1 MNATK
6 TILDWKNVVWL
17 SLVSYAL
24 YTTLWLVI
32 DDEIWHAPGQFSVT
46 EMAVDFCMCVLF
58 VYSRTILRILPMRNR
73 PYVRLLLMVCILFL
87 LNNAMAYAMTVLC
100 DAIWGDGSDEL
111 FRMQGIYT
119 YGMVA
124 TFVSC
129 IYSNAFYLETYM
141 HTENEKRRLEIAL
154 LKEQEVALQSQL
166 DALKSQ
172 IDTHFMFNNFSILA
186 ELIEEDRVLAGKF
199 LANLSKVYR
208 YIIQNMKRHK
218 VPVGEEIA
226 FLDAYLYL
234 IEMRYGKAVVV
245 HIENDVRIADGSI
258 PPACLQ
264 LLVEIAFLIC
274 LTALLTG
281 CHKEVADPI
290 GIDDTDH
297 IKLSAKELLFDAT
310 ASKQPVTTE
319 GDFWWMDRAVYV
331 DGKRIDTD
339 DPTLKIE
346 MGILDGF
353 GSVPTPLR
361 IEGEWFTIT
370 REGLKRILVEVK
382 ANPMSKE
389 RILILPL
396 ASGNNGQTLTIKQE
410 GSGRSATARHTF

>member
-6 TILDWKNVVWL
+6 TILDWKNIVWL

-32 DDEIWHAPGQFSVT
+32 DDEIWHDSGQFSVA
-46 EMAVDFCMCVLF
+46 EIAVEFCMCALF
-58 VYSRTILRILPMRNR
+58 VGLSLLYSRAILRILPMRNR
-73 PYVRLLLMVCILFL
+73 PYVRLLLMACILFL
-87 LNNAMAYAMTVLC
+87 LNNATAYAMTALC
-100 DAIWGDGSDEL
+100 DAIWNDGSDEL

-119 YGMVA
+119 YGMIA
-124 TFVSC
+124 TFGSC

-141 HTENEKRRLEIAL
+141 HTEDEKRRLEIAL

-234 IEMRYGKAVVV
+234 IKMRYGKAVVV
-245 HIENDVRIADGSI
+245 HIENDVRLADGSI

-264 LLVEIAFLIC
+264 LLVENAIKHNRHSVEEPLHIDIRRDGDHISVCNLVAPLFSAAEPSTGIGQKNIAERY
-274 LTALLTG
+274 ALLSDRQMIVSFTRDTYAV
-281 CHKEVADPI
+281 KLPI
-290 GIDDTDH
+290 
-297 IKLSAKELLFDAT
+297 LE
-310 ASKQPVTTE
+310 
-319 GDFWWMDRAVYV
+319 
-331 DGKRIDTD
+331 
-339 DPTLKIE
+339 
-346 MGILDGF
+346 
-353 GSVPTPLR
+353 
-361 IEGEWFTIT
+361 
-370 REGLKRILVEVK
+370 
-382 ANPMSKE
+382 N
-389 RILILPL
+389 
-396 ASGNNGQTLTIKQE
+396 
-410 GSGRSATARHTF
+410 

>member
-58 VYSRTILRILPMRNR
+58 VGFSLLYSRTILRILPMRNR

-141 HTENEKRRLEIAL
+141 HTENKKRRLKL
-154 LKEQEVALQSQL
+154 RCSR
-166 DALKSQ
+166 SRRWRC
-172 IDTHFMFNNFSILA
+172 S
-186 ELIEEDRVLAGKF
+186 R
-199 LANLSKVYR
+199 SS
-208 YIIQNMKRHK
+208 
-218 VPVGEEIA
+218 
-226 FLDAYLYL
+226 
-234 IEMRYGKAVVV
+234 MR
-245 HIENDVRIADGSI
+245 
-258 PPACLQ
+258 
-264 LLVEIAFLIC
+264 
-274 LTALLTG
+274 
-281 CHKEVADPI
+281 
-290 GIDDTDH
+290 
-297 IKLSAKELLFDAT
+297 
-310 ASKQPVTTE
+310 
-319 GDFWWMDRAVYV
+319 
-331 DGKRIDTD
+331 
-339 DPTLKIE
+339 
-346 MGILDGF
+346 
-353 GSVPTPLR
+353 
-361 IEGEWFTIT
+361 
-370 REGLKRILVEVK
+370 
-382 ANPMSKE
+382 
-389 RILILPL
+389 
-396 ASGNNGQTLTIKQE
+396 
-410 GSGRSATARHTF
+410 

>member
-17 SLVSYAL
+17 SLVSYGV
-24 YTTLWLVI
+24 YMVLWLVI
-32 DDEIWHAPGQFSVT
+32 DDEIWQDSDQFSAV
-46 EMAVDFCMCVLF
+46 EVAVDFCICALF
-58 VYSRTILRILPMRNR
+58 VGLSLFYSRTVLRMLPLRNK
-73 PYVRLLLMVCILFL
+73 PYMRLLLMACVLFL
-87 LNNAMAYAMTVLC
+87 LNNAMAYAMTVVC
-100 DAIWGDGSDEL
+100 DTIWGDESNEL
-111 FRMQGIYT
+111 FRMQGIYS
-119 YGMVA
+119 YGMIA

-141 HTENEKRRLEIAL
+141 RAEDEKRRLEIAL

-186 ELIEEDRVLAGKF
+186 ELIEEDRALAGKF

-245 HIENDVRIADGSI
+245 RIENDVRLADGSI

-264 LLVEIAFLIC
+264 LLVENAIKHNRHSVEQPLHIDIRREGDHISVCNLVAPLLSAAEPSTGIGQKNIAERY
-274 LTALLTG
+274 ALLSDRQMIVSFTSRTYVV
-281 CHKEVADPI
+281 KLPI
-290 GIDDTDH
+290 
-297 IKLSAKELLFDAT
+297 LE
-310 ASKQPVTTE
+310 
-319 GDFWWMDRAVYV
+319 
-331 DGKRIDTD
+331 
-339 DPTLKIE
+339 
-346 MGILDGF
+346 
-353 GSVPTPLR
+353 
-361 IEGEWFTIT
+361 
-370 REGLKRILVEVK
+370 
-382 ANPMSKE
+382 N
-389 RILILPL
+389 
-396 ASGNNGQTLTIKQE
+396 
-410 GSGRSATARHTF
+410 

>member
-58 VYSRTILRILPMRNR
+58 VGFSLLYSRTILRILPMRNR

-100 DAIWGDGSDEL
+100 DAIMGRRKRRTVPYAGHL
-111 FRMQGIYT
+111 HVRHGRH
-119 YGMVA
+119 VRL
-124 TFVSC
+124 VHLLH
-129 IYSNAFYLETYM
+129 AFYLETYM

-264 LLVEIAFLIC
+264 LLVENAIKHNRHSAEEPLHIDIRREGNHISVCNPVAPLFSAAEPSTGIGQKNIAERY
-274 LTALLTG
+274 ALLSDRQMIVSFTRDTYAV
-281 CHKEVADPI
+281 KLPI
-290 GIDDTDH
+290 
-297 IKLSAKELLFDAT
+297 LE
-310 ASKQPVTTE
+310 
-319 GDFWWMDRAVYV
+319 
-331 DGKRIDTD
+331 
-339 DPTLKIE
+339 
-346 MGILDGF
+346 
-353 GSVPTPLR
+353 
-361 IEGEWFTIT
+361 
-370 REGLKRILVEVK
+370 
-382 ANPMSKE
+382 N
-389 RILILPL
+389 
-396 ASGNNGQTLTIKQE
+396 
-410 GSGRSATARHTF
+410 

>member
-1 MNATK
+1 MNAAK
-6 TILDWKNVVWL
+6 ILDWKNIVWL

-24 YTTLWLVI
+24 YAMLWLVI
-32 DDEIWHAPGQFSVT
+32 DDETWYDSGPHFVVEIT
-46 EMAVDFCMCVLF
+46 VDFCMCVLF
-58 VYSRTILRILPMRNR
+58 VGFSLLYSRTILRILPMHDR

-100 DAIWGDGSDEL
+100 DTIWGDGSDEL
-111 FRMQGIYT
+111 FRLQGIYT
-119 YGMVA
+119 YGMIA

-141 HTENEKRRLEIAL
+141 RTEDEKRRLEIAL

-186 ELIEEDRVLAGKF
+186 ELIEEDRALAGKF

-245 HIENDVRIADGSI
+245 HIENDVRIADGCI

-264 LLVEIAFLIC
+264 LLVENAIKHNRHSAEQPLHIDIRREGDYISVCNPVAPLLSAAEPSTGIGQKNIAERY
-274 LTALLTG
+274 ALLSDRQMLVSFTSRTYAV
-281 CHKEVADPI
+281 KLPI
-290 GIDDTDH
+290 
-297 IKLSAKELLFDAT
+297 LE
-310 ASKQPVTTE
+310 
-319 GDFWWMDRAVYV
+319 
-331 DGKRIDTD
+331 
-339 DPTLKIE
+339 
-346 MGILDGF
+346 
-353 GSVPTPLR
+353 
-361 IEGEWFTIT
+361 
-370 REGLKRILVEVK
+370 
-382 ANPMSKE
+382 N
-389 RILILPL
+389 
-396 ASGNNGQTLTIKQE
+396 
-410 GSGRSATARHTF
+410 

>member
-58 VYSRTILRILPMRNR
+58 VGFSLLYSRTILRILPMRNR
-73 PYVRLLLMVCILFL
+73 PMRLLLMVCILFL

-141 HTENEKRRLEIAL
+141 HTENEKRRLEIA
-154 LKEQEVALQSQL
+154 QEVALQSQL

-264 LLVEIAFLIC
+264 LLVENAIKHNRHSAEEPL
-274 LTALLTG
+274 
-281 CHKEVADPI
+281 H
-290 GIDDTDH
+290 ID
-297 IKLSAKELLFDAT
+297 I
-310 ASKQPVTTE
+310 
-319 GDFWWMDRAVYV
+319 R
-331 DGKRIDTD
+331 
-339 DPTLKIE
+339 
-346 MGILDGF
+346 
-353 GSVPTPLR
+353 
-361 IEGEWFTIT
+361 
-370 REGLKRILVEVK
+370 REGNHISVC
-382 ANPMSKE
+382 NPVA
-389 RILILPL
+389 PL
-396 ASGNNGQTLTIKQE
+396 FSAAEPSTGIGQKNEHRRTLRAAQRPADDRQLYPRYIRCQT
-410 GSGRSATARHTF
+410 THP

>member
-1 MNATK
+1 
-6 TILDWKNVVWL
+6 
-17 SLVSYAL
+17 
-24 YTTLWLVI
+24 
-32 DDEIWHAPGQFSVT
+32 
-46 EMAVDFCMCVLF
+46 MAVDFCMCVLF
-58 VYSRTILRILPMRNR
+58 VGFSLLYSRTILRILPMRNR
-73 PYVRLLLMVCILFL
+73 PYVHLLLMVCILFL

-119 YGMVA
+119 YGMIA

-234 IEMRYGKAVVV
+234 IEMRYGKAVV

-264 LLVEIAFLIC
+264 LLVENAIKHNRHSAEQPLHIDIRREGNHISVCNPVVPLFSAAEPSTGIGQKNIAERY
-274 LTALLTG
+274 ALLSDRQMIVSFTRDTYAV
-281 CHKEVADPI
+281 KLPI
-290 GIDDTDH
+290 
-297 IKLSAKELLFDAT
+297 LE
-310 ASKQPVTTE
+310 
-319 GDFWWMDRAVYV
+319 
-331 DGKRIDTD
+331 
-339 DPTLKIE
+339 
-346 MGILDGF
+346 
-353 GSVPTPLR
+353 
-361 IEGEWFTIT
+361 
-370 REGLKRILVEVK
+370 
-382 ANPMSKE
+382 N
-389 RILILPL
+389 
-396 ASGNNGQTLTIKQE
+396 
-410 GSGRSATARHTF
+410 

>member
-1 MNATK
+1 MGRREATK
-6 TILDWKNVVWL
+6 
-17 SLVSYAL
+17 
-24 YTTLWLVI
+24 
-32 DDEIWHAPGQFSVT
+32 
-46 EMAVDFCMCVLF
+46 
-58 VYSRTILRILPMRNR
+58 
-73 PYVRLLLMVCILFL
+73 
-87 LNNAMAYAMTVLC
+87 
-100 DAIWGDGSDEL
+100 L

-245 HIENDVRIADGSI
+245 HIENDVRIADAASR
-258 PPACLQ
+258 PPACNCWSRTPSSTTAIGRGTAAYRYPARGEPYIGLQ
-264 LLVEIAFLIC
+264 PRCTAFLC
-274 LTALLTG
+274 G
-281 CHKEVADPI
+281 
-290 GIDDTDH
+290 
-297 IKLSAKELLFDAT
+297 ELRR
-310 ASKQPVTTE
+310 ASVRRTSPNVT
-319 GDFWWMDRAVYV
+319 RC
-331 DGKRIDTD
+331 
-339 DPTLKIE
+339 
-346 MGILDGF
+346 
-353 GSVPTPLR
+353 
-361 IEGEWFTIT
+361 
-370 REGLKRILVEVK
+370 
-382 ANPMSKE
+382 
-389 RILILPL
+389 
-396 ASGNNGQTLTIKQE
+396 
-410 GSGRSATARHTF
+410 SATGR

>member
-58 VYSRTILRILPMRNR
+58 VGFSLLYSRTILRILPMRNR

-226 FLDAYLYL
+226 FSGCLPLPDRDAIRQSRRRPHRERCAHRRRQHPARLPATAGRERHQAQPPFGRGTAAY
-234 IEMRYGKAVVV
+234 RY
-245 HIENDVRIADGSI
+245 
-258 PPACLQ
+258 PARGEPYIGLQ
-264 LLVEIAFLIC
+264 PRCTAFLC
-274 LTALLTG
+274 GGAFDGHRSEEHRRTLRAAQRP
-281 CHKEVADPI
+281 ADDRQLYPRYI
-290 GIDDTDH
+290 RC
-297 IKLSAKELLFDAT
+297 
-310 ASKQPVTTE
+310 QTTH
-319 GDFWWMDRAVYV
+319 
-331 DGKRIDTD
+331 
-339 DPTLKIE
+339 P
-346 MGILDGF
+346 
-353 GSVPTPLR
+353 
-361 IEGEWFTIT
+361 
-370 REGLKRILVEVK
+370 
-382 ANPMSKE
+382 
-389 RILILPL
+389 
-396 ASGNNGQTLTIKQE
+396 
-410 GSGRSATARHTF
+410 

>member
-1 MNATK
+1 MNAAK
-6 TILDWKNVVWL
+6 ILDWKNIVWL

-24 YTTLWLVI
+24 YAMLWLVI
-32 DDEIWHAPGQFSVT
+32 DDEIWYDSGPHFVV
-46 EMAVDFCMCVLF
+46 EMTVDFCMCVLF
-58 VYSRTILRILPMRNR
+58 VGLSLLYSRTILRILPMRNR

-119 YGMVA
+119 YGMIA

-129 IYSNAFYLETYM
+129 IYSNAFYLETAM
-141 HTENEKRRLEIAL
+141 HTEDEKRRLEIAL

-245 HIENDVRIADGSI
+245 HIENDVRLADGSI

-264 LLVEIAFLIC
+264 LLVENAIKHNRHSSEEPLHIDIRREGDHISVCNLVAPLLSAAEPSTGIGQKNIAERY
-274 LTALLTG
+274 ALLSDRQMIVSFTSRTYAV
-281 CHKEVADPI
+281 KLPI
-290 GIDDTDH
+290 
-297 IKLSAKELLFDAT
+297 LE
-310 ASKQPVTTE
+310 
-319 GDFWWMDRAVYV
+319 
-331 DGKRIDTD
+331 
-339 DPTLKIE
+339 
-346 MGILDGF
+346 
-353 GSVPTPLR
+353 
-361 IEGEWFTIT
+361 
-370 REGLKRILVEVK
+370 
-382 ANPMSKE
+382 N
-389 RILILPL
+389 
-396 ASGNNGQTLTIKQE
+396 
-410 GSGRSATARHTF
+410 

>member
-58 VYSRTILRILPMRNR
+58 VGFSLLYSRTILRILPMRNR

-186 ELIEEDRVLAGKF
+186 ELIE
-199 LANLSKVYR
+199 
-208 YIIQNMKRHK
+208 
-218 VPVGEEIA
+218 
-226 FLDAYLYL
+226 
-234 IEMRYGKAVVV
+234 MRYGKAVVV

-264 LLVEIAFLIC
+264 LLVENAIKHNRHSAEEPLHIDIRREGNHISVCNPVAPLFSAAEPSTGIGQKNIAERY
-274 LTALLTG
+274 ALLSDRQMIVSFTRDTYAV
-281 CHKEVADPI
+281 KLPI
-290 GIDDTDH
+290 
-297 IKLSAKELLFDAT
+297 LE
-310 ASKQPVTTE
+310 
-319 GDFWWMDRAVYV
+319 
-331 DGKRIDTD
+331 
-339 DPTLKIE
+339 
-346 MGILDGF
+346 
-353 GSVPTPLR
+353 
-361 IEGEWFTIT
+361 
-370 REGLKRILVEVK
+370 
-382 ANPMSKE
+382 N
-389 RILILPL
+389 
-396 ASGNNGQTLTIKQE
+396 
-410 GSGRSATARHTF
+410 

>member
-1 MNATK
+1 MRLFRKRISPFRSFFVCLRASYFCTLHENNIFAKMNATK

-58 VYSRTILRILPMRNR
+58 VGFSLLYSRTSLRILPMRNR

-258 PPACLQ
+258 PPACN
-264 LLVEIAFLIC
+264 C
-274 LTALLTG
+274 WSRTPSSTTAIRPRNRCISISG
-281 CHKEVADPI
+281 AR
-290 GIDDTDH
+290 G
-297 IKLSAKELLFDAT
+297 
-310 ASKQPVTTE
+310 
-319 GDFWWMDRAVYV
+319 
-331 DGKRIDTD
+331 
-339 DPTLKIE
+339 
-346 MGILDGF
+346 
-353 GSVPTPLR
+353 
-361 IEGEWFTIT
+361 TIY
-370 REGLKRILVEVK
+370 
-382 ANPMSKE
+382 
-389 RILILPL
+389 
-396 ASGNNGQTLTIKQE
+396 
-410 GSGRSATARHTF
+410 RSATPLHRFSLRRSLRRASVRRTSPNVTRCSATGR

>member
-58 VYSRTILRILPMRNR
+58 VGFSLLYSRTILRILPMRNR

-119 YGMVA
+119 YGMIA

-186 ELIEEDRVLAGKF
+186 ELIKEDRVLAGKF

-226 FLDAYLYL
+226 FLDGLPLPDRDAIRQSRRRPHRERCAHRRRQHPARL
-234 IEMRYGKAVVV
+234 
-245 HIENDVRIADGSI
+245 
-258 PPACLQ
+258 PACN
-264 LLVEIAFLIC
+264 C
-274 LTALLTG
+274 WSRTPSSTTAIRPRNRCISISG
-281 CHKEVADPI
+281 AR
-290 GIDDTDH
+290 G
-297 IKLSAKELLFDAT
+297 
-310 ASKQPVTTE
+310 
-319 GDFWWMDRAVYV
+319 
-331 DGKRIDTD
+331 
-339 DPTLKIE
+339 
-346 MGILDGF
+346 
-353 GSVPTPLR
+353 
-361 IEGEWFTIT
+361 TIY
-370 REGLKRILVEVK
+370 
-382 ANPMSKE
+382 
-389 RILILPL
+389 
-396 ASGNNGQTLTIKQE
+396 
-410 GSGRSATARHTF
+410 RSATPLHRFSLRRSLRRASVRRTSPNVTRCSATGR

>member
-58 VYSRTILRILPMRNR
+58 VGFSLLYSRTILRI
-73 PYVRLLLMVCILFL
+73 LLMVCILFL

-264 LLVEIAFLIC
+264 LLVENAIKHNRHSAEEPL
-274 LTALLTG
+274 
-281 CHKEVADPI
+281 H
-290 GIDDTDH
+290 ID
-297 IKLSAKELLFDAT
+297 I
-310 ASKQPVTTE
+310 
-319 GDFWWMDRAVYV
+319 R
-331 DGKRIDTD
+331 
-339 DPTLKIE
+339 
-346 MGILDGF
+346 
-353 GSVPTPLR
+353 
-361 IEGEWFTIT
+361 
-370 REGLKRILVEVK
+370 REGNHISVC
-382 ANPMSKE
+382 NPVA
-389 RILILPL
+389 PL
-396 ASGNNGQTLTIKQE
+396 FSAAEPSTGIGQKKHRRTLRAAQRPADDRQLYPRYIRCQT
-410 GSGRSATARHTF
+410 THP

>member
-32 DDEIWHAPGQFSVT
+32 DDEIWHALGQFSVT
-46 EMAVDFCMCVLF
+46 KMAVDFCMCVLF
-58 VYSRTILRILPMRNR
+58 VGFSLLYSRTILRILPMRNR
-73 PYVRLLLMVCILFL
+73 PYVRLLLMVCIFFL
-87 LNNAMAYAMTVLC
+87 LNNAMTVLC

-154 LKEQEVALQSQL
+154 LKEQEVTLQSQI

-172 IDTHFMFNNFSILA
+172 VDTHFMFNNFSILA

-264 LLVEIAFLIC
+264 LLVENAIKHNRHSAEEPLHIDIRREGNHISVCNPVAPLFSAAEPSTGIGQKNIAERY
-274 LTALLTG
+274 ALLSDRQMIVSFTRDTYAV
-281 CHKEVADPI
+281 KLPI
-290 GIDDTDH
+290 
-297 IKLSAKELLFDAT
+297 LE
-310 ASKQPVTTE
+310 
-319 GDFWWMDRAVYV
+319 
-331 DGKRIDTD
+331 
-339 DPTLKIE
+339 
-346 MGILDGF
+346 
-353 GSVPTPLR
+353 
-361 IEGEWFTIT
+361 
-370 REGLKRILVEVK
+370 
-382 ANPMSKE
+382 N
-389 RILILPL
+389 
-396 ASGNNGQTLTIKQE
+396 
-410 GSGRSATARHTF
+410 

>member
-32 DDEIWHAPGQFSVT
+32 DDEIWHAPEQFSVT

-58 VYSRTILRILPMRNR
+58 VGFSLLYSRTILRILPMRNR

-87 LNNAMAYAMTVLC
+87 LNNAMVYAMTVLC

-264 LLVEIAFLIC
+264 LLIENAIKHNRHSAEEPLHIDIRREGNHISVCNPVAPLFSAAEPSTGIGQKSIAERY
-274 LTALLTG
+274 ALLSDRQMIVSFTRDTYAV
-281 CHKEVADPI
+281 KLPI
-290 GIDDTDH
+290 
-297 IKLSAKELLFDAT
+297 LE
-310 ASKQPVTTE
+310 
-319 GDFWWMDRAVYV
+319 
-331 DGKRIDTD
+331 
-339 DPTLKIE
+339 
-346 MGILDGF
+346 
-353 GSVPTPLR
+353 
-361 IEGEWFTIT
+361 
-370 REGLKRILVEVK
+370 
-382 ANPMSKE
+382 N
-389 RILILPL
+389 
-396 ASGNNGQTLTIKQE
+396 
-410 GSGRSATARHTF
+410 

>member
-58 VYSRTILRILPMRNR
+58 VGFSLLYSRTILRILPMRNR

-226 FLDAYLYL
+226 LPLPDRDAIRQSRRRPHRERCAHRRRQHPARLPATAGRERHQAQPPFGRGTAAY
-234 IEMRYGKAVVV
+234 RY
-245 HIENDVRIADGSI
+245 
-258 PPACLQ
+258 PARGEPYIGLQ
-264 LLVEIAFLIC
+264 PRCTAFLC
-274 LTALLTG
+274 GGA
-281 CHKEVADPI
+281 
-290 GIDDTDH
+290 
-297 IKLSAKELLFDAT
+297 FD
-310 ASKQPVTTE
+310 
-319 GDFWWMDRAVYV
+319 GHR
-331 DGKRIDTD
+331 
-339 DPTLKIE
+339 
-346 MGILDGF
+346 
-353 GSVPTPLR
+353 
-361 IEGEWFTIT
+361 
-370 REGLKRILVEVK
+370 
-382 ANPMSKE
+382 
-389 RILILPL
+389 
-396 ASGNNGQTLTIKQE
+396 
-410 GSGRSATARHTF
+410 

>member
-58 VYSRTILRILPMRNR
+58 VGFSLLYSRTILRILPMRNR

-199 LANLSKVYR
+199 LADLSKVYR

-218 VPVGEEIA
+218 VPVGEETDRDAIRQSRRRPHRERCAHRRRQHPARLPATAGRERHQAQPPFGRGTAAYRYPARGEPYIGLQPRCTA
-226 FLDAYLYL
+226 FLCGGAFDGHRSEEHRRTLRAAQRPADDRQLYP
-234 IEMRYGKAVVV
+234 RY
-245 HIENDVRIADGSI
+245 IR
-258 PPACLQ
+258 CQ
-264 LLVEIAFLIC
+264 
-274 LTALLTG
+274 
-281 CHKEVADPI
+281 
-290 GIDDTDH
+290 
-297 IKLSAKELLFDAT
+297 
-310 ASKQPVTTE
+310 TTH
-319 GDFWWMDRAVYV
+319 
-331 DGKRIDTD
+331 
-339 DPTLKIE
+339 P
-346 MGILDGF
+346 
-353 GSVPTPLR
+353 
-361 IEGEWFTIT
+361 
-370 REGLKRILVEVK
+370 
-382 ANPMSKE
+382 
-389 RILILPL
+389 
-396 ASGNNGQTLTIKQE
+396 
-410 GSGRSATARHTF
+410 

>member
-6 TILDWKNVVWL
+6 KILDWKNVVWL
-17 SLVSYAL
+17 SLVSYVL

-58 VYSRTILRILPMRNR
+58 VGFSLLYSRIILQMLPLRNR
-73 PYVRLLLMVCILFL
+73 PYVRLLLMACILFL
-87 LNNAMAYAMTVLC
+87 LNNAMAYAMTALC
-100 DAIWGDGSDEL
+100 DAIWNDGSDEL
-111 FRMQGIYT
+111 FRMQSIYT
-119 YGMVA
+119 YGMIA

-141 HTENEKRRLEIAL
+141 HTEDEKRRLEIVL
-154 LKEQEVALQSQL
+154 LKEQGVALQ
-166 DALKSQ
+166 SQ

-208 YIIQNMKRHK
+208 DIIQNMKHHK

-245 HIENDVRIADGSI
+245 RIENDVRLADGSI

-264 LLVEIAFLIC
+264 LLVENAIKHNRHSVEEPLYIDIRRDGDHISVCNLVAPLFSAAEPSTGIGQKNIAERY
-274 LTALLTG
+274 ALLSDRQMIVSFTRDTYAV
-281 CHKEVADPI
+281 KLPI
-290 GIDDTDH
+290 
-297 IKLSAKELLFDAT
+297 LE
-310 ASKQPVTTE
+310 
-319 GDFWWMDRAVYV
+319 
-331 DGKRIDTD
+331 
-339 DPTLKIE
+339 
-346 MGILDGF
+346 
-353 GSVPTPLR
+353 
-361 IEGEWFTIT
+361 
-370 REGLKRILVEVK
+370 
-382 ANPMSKE
+382 N
-389 RILILPL
+389 
-396 ASGNNGQTLTIKQE
+396 
-410 GSGRSATARHTF
+410 

>member
-1 MNATK
+1 
-6 TILDWKNVVWL
+6 
-17 SLVSYAL
+17 
-24 YTTLWLVI
+24 
-32 DDEIWHAPGQFSVT
+32 
-46 EMAVDFCMCVLF
+46 
-58 VYSRTILRILPMRNR
+58 MRNR

-264 LLVEIAFLIC
+264 LLVENAIKHNRHSAEEPLHIDIRREGNHISVCNPVAPLFSAAEPSTGIGQKNIAERC
-274 LTALLTG
+274 ALLSDRQMIVSFTRDTYAV
-281 CHKEVADPI
+281 KLPI
-290 GIDDTDH
+290 
-297 IKLSAKELLFDAT
+297 LE
-310 ASKQPVTTE
+310 
-319 GDFWWMDRAVYV
+319 
-331 DGKRIDTD
+331 
-339 DPTLKIE
+339 
-346 MGILDGF
+346 
-353 GSVPTPLR
+353 
-361 IEGEWFTIT
+361 
-370 REGLKRILVEVK
+370 
-382 ANPMSKE
+382 N
-389 RILILPL
+389 
-396 ASGNNGQTLTIKQE
+396 
-410 GSGRSATARHTF
+410 

>member
-58 VYSRTILRILPMRNR
+58 VGFSLLYSRTILRILPMRNR

-119 YGMVA
+119 YGMIA

-186 ELIEEDRVLAGKF
+186 ELIKEDRVLAGKF

-245 HIENDVRIADGSI
+245 HIENDVRIADGSHPARLPATAGRERHQAQ
-258 PPACLQ
+258 PPFGRGTAAYRYPARGEPYIGLQ
-264 LLVEIAFLIC
+264 PRCTAFLC
-274 LTALLTG
+274 GGAFDGHRSEEHRRTLRAAQRP
-281 CHKEVADPI
+281 ADDRQLYPRYI
-290 GIDDTDH
+290 RC
-297 IKLSAKELLFDAT
+297 
-310 ASKQPVTTE
+310 QTTH
-319 GDFWWMDRAVYV
+319 
-331 DGKRIDTD
+331 
-339 DPTLKIE
+339 P
-346 MGILDGF
+346 
-353 GSVPTPLR
+353 
-361 IEGEWFTIT
+361 
-370 REGLKRILVEVK
+370 
-382 ANPMSKE
+382 
-389 RILILPL
+389 
-396 ASGNNGQTLTIKQE
+396 
-410 GSGRSATARHTF
+410 

>member
-58 VYSRTILRILPMRNR
+58 VGFSLLYSRTILRILPMRNR

-119 YGMVA
+119 YGMIA

-186 ELIEEDRVLAGKF
+186 ELIKEDRVLAGKF

-208 YIIQNMKRHK
+208 YIIQDMKRHK

-226 FLDAYLYL
+226 FLDAY
-234 IEMRYGKAVVV
+234 
-245 HIENDVRIADGSI
+245 
-258 PPACLQ
+258 
-264 LLVEIAFLIC
+264 
-274 LTALLTG
+274 
-281 CHKEVADPI
+281 
-290 GIDDTDH
+290 
-297 IKLSAKELLFDAT
+297 
-310 ASKQPVTTE
+310 
-319 GDFWWMDRAVYV
+319 
-331 DGKRIDTD
+331 
-339 DPTLKIE
+339 
-346 MGILDGF
+346 
-353 GSVPTPLR
+353 
-361 IEGEWFTIT
+361 FT
-370 REGLKRILVEVK
+370 
-382 ANPMSKE
+382 
-389 RILILPL
+389 
-396 ASGNNGQTLTIKQE
+396 
-410 GSGRSATARHTF
+410 

>member
-24 YTTLWLVI
+24 YTTPWLVI

-58 VYSRTILRILPMRNR
+58 VGFSLLYSRTILRILPMRK
-73 PYVRLLLMVCILFL
+73 RLLLMVCILFL

-100 DAIWGDGSDEL
+100 DAIWGDGSDEQ

-119 YGMVA
+119 YGMIA

-186 ELIEEDRVLAGKF
+186 ELIKEDRVLAGKF

-264 LLVEIAFLIC
+264 LLVENAIKHNRHSAEEPLHIDIRREGNHISVCNPVAPLFSAAEPSTGIGQKNIAERY
-274 LTALLTG
+274 ALLSDRQMIVSFTRDTYAV
-281 CHKEVADPI
+281 KLPI
-290 GIDDTDH
+290 
-297 IKLSAKELLFDAT
+297 LE
-310 ASKQPVTTE
+310 
-319 GDFWWMDRAVYV
+319 
-331 DGKRIDTD
+331 
-339 DPTLKIE
+339 
-346 MGILDGF
+346 
-353 GSVPTPLR
+353 
-361 IEGEWFTIT
+361 
-370 REGLKRILVEVK
+370 
-382 ANPMSKE
+382 N
-389 RILILPL
+389 
-396 ASGNNGQTLTIKQE
+396 
-410 GSGRSATARHTF
+410 